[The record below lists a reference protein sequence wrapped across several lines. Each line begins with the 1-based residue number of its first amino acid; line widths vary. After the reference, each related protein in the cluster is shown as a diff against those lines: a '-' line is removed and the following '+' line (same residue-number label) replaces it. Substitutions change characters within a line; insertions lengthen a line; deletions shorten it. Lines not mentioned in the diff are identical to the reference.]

1 MLLMRSLSTPILN
14 SWLCHS
20 KDCCSSPDPDFPIL
34 QRSGS
39 VSLYTPASID
49 DHKHKQL
56 NIPKPRKEE
65 GKPMVPTPHS
75 LDLHKQAEQE
85 SDDQEQESEPKS
97 CSIQTLFSISEL
109 GERVVDDDE
118 VSNVTDGGSICG
130 PGDDCGGGGSGLFE
144 TDSTNVYY
152 QKMIEANPGN
162 PLFLGNY
169 AKFLKEIRGDF
180 RRAEEYCERAI
191 LANTN
196 DGNVLSL
203 YAHLIWENQKD
214 AHRAQTYFDQAVQA
228 SPHDCFL
235 LASYAKF
242 LWDAEEEEEE
252 EEEEHSGH
260 GDW

>member
-1 MLLMRSLSTPILN
+1 MI
-14 SWLCHS
+14 
-20 KDCCSSPDPDFPIL
+20 
-34 QRSGS
+34 
-39 VSLYTPASID
+39 
-49 DHKHKQL
+49 
-56 NIPKPRKEE
+56 
-65 GKPMVPTPHS
+65 PTPQS

-97 CSIQTLFSISEL
+97 CSIRTLFSISGV

-180 RRAEEYCERAI
+180 GRAEEYCERAI

-242 LWDAEEEEEE
+242 LWDAEEEDEVE

>member
-39 VSLYTPASID
+39 VSFYTPASID
-49 DHKHKQL
+49 YHKHKQL
-56 NIPKPRKEE
+56 NLPKPRKKE
-65 GKPMVPTPHS
+65 GKPMIPTPHS
-75 LDLHKQAEQE
+75 LDFHKQAEQE

-97 CSIQTLFSISEL
+97 CSIRTLFSISGV

-118 VSNVTDGGSICG
+118 
-130 PGDDCGGGGSGLFE
+130 
-144 TDSTNVYY
+144 
-152 QKMIEANPGN
+152 KMIEANPDN

-180 RRAEEYCERAI
+180 GRAEEYCERAI

-242 LWDAEEEEEE
+242 LWDAEEEEE
-252 EEEEHSGH
+252 HSGQ